1 MHCTN
6 TFETVGADM
15 YHSDM
20 NALDFDAGGGFDAS
34 GGFDD
39 VYADD
44 FDYNMDCGDFIF

>member
-15 YHSDM
+15 YHSDV
-20 NALDFDAGGGFDAS
+20 NAFDFDAS

-39 VYADD
+39 VYAED